1 MISIKKIFASNLKN
15 IRKQRGLTQEKFAE
29 LIDVQTRNM
38 TALETAKYLPTPQN
52 IDKICAKLKTP
63 PSALFSIPDELVESD
78 KLEKI
83 EQICEKL
90 KILDDRELNII
101 YNIVNNVFK

>member
-1 MISIKKIFASNLKN
+1 MCRLCRLGI
-15 IRKQRGLTQEKFAE
+15 LTQQYLKKKVECRLGWTYWFYYIYLDFSIEK
-29 LIDVQTRNM
+29 LN
-38 TALETAKYLPTPQN
+38 N
-52 IDKICAKLKTP
+52 HKIYTKLKTP

-101 YNIVNNVFK
+101 YNIVNNAFK